1 MSTINIFQISLEIW
15 GCIISI
21 LVCML
26 FGTATLKNRDE
37 IGIRLWTMILVNN
50 ILLACDALAY
60 IYRGDATMLGTAM
73 TRISNYGLFA
83 LEYVLLIL
91 YVGYIRYIVDESK
104 GKRPLWVWI
113 CHGIVLIMAC
123 LLAITPFTGFY
134 FRFDVSNHYIRSN
147 GIAFSFIGCGLVI
160 FLCMYQLWKCRKQF
174 ERERVKVFAAC
185 VLILLVCIVLQFLF
199 YGLSLINIGL
209 TIILLLLYVRRR
221 MEQYRSEIDRAV
233 KVVID
238 DARELAMEREADHA
252 QNKE

>member
-147 GIAFSFIGCGLVI
+147 GISFSFIGCGLVI
-160 FLCMYQLWKCRKQF
+160 FLCMYQLWKSRKQF
-174 ERERVKVFAAC
+174 EREKINVFAAC